1 MKEKYKAII
10 EKIEE
15 TQKGSKVL
23 ERLVRYTVANNVL
36 EANRNIV
43 YHLNNDDKIY
53 PGVDK
58 NNSTMD
64 KVIRWE
70 ISRIDLERNYEQLEL
85 KVSGR
90 GKDIKPRHRRT
101 KAEIQNDREYTKI
114 EIEIRKDTYDSLKTY
129 LQALN
134 TNEKEFFNE
143 IIEKE
148 LKGKEE
154 ALKEFN
160 KIMQKLRGDR

>member
-154 ALKEFN
+154 ALKELN

>member
-15 TQKGSKVL
+15 TQKGNKVL

-64 KVIRWE
+64 RIIRWE
-70 ISRIDLERNYEQLEL
+70 IARIDLERNYEQLEL

-90 GKDIKPRHRRT
+90 GKDTKPRHRRT

-114 EIEIRKDTYDSLKTY
+114 EIEIRKDTYDTLKTY

-154 ALKEFN
+154 ALKELN

>member
-10 EKIEE
+10 ENIVESK
-15 TQKGSKVL
+15 KGSKVL
-23 ERLVRYTVANNVL
+23 DTLVRYTYATNVT
-36 EANRNIV
+36 EAQRNII
-43 YHLNNDDKIY
+43 YHLQNDDKIY
-53 PGVDK
+53 LGIDK
-58 NNSTMD
+58 FNSTPNE
-64 KVIRWE
+64 IYRWE
-70 ISRIDLERNYEQLEL
+70 IARIDLERNYEQLEL

-90 GKDIKPRHRRT
+90 GKDTKPRHRRT

-114 EIEIRKDTYDSLKTY
+114 EIEIRKDTYDTLKTY

-134 TNEKEFFNE
+134 TNEKKFFNE

-154 ALKEFN
+154 ALKELN

>member
-43 YHLNNDDKIY
+43 YHLNNDDNIY
-53 PGVDK
+53 PGIDN
-58 NNSTMD
+58 NNSTID
-64 KVIRWE
+64 RIIHWE

-114 EIEIRKDTYDSLKTY
+114 EVEIRKDTYDSLKTY

-160 KIMQKLRGDR
+160 KIMQKLRGDK

>member
-64 KVIRWE
+64 RIIRWE

-90 GKDIKPRHRRT
+90 GKDTKPRHRRT

-114 EIEIRKDTYDSLKTY
+114 EIEIRKDTYDTLKTY

-134 TNEKEFFNE
+134 SNGKEFFNE

-154 ALKEFN
+154 ALKELN
-160 KIMQKLRGDR
+160 KIMQKLRGDK

>member
-58 NNSTMD
+58 NNSAMD
-64 KVIRWE
+64 RIIRWE

-90 GKDIKPRHRRT
+90 GKDTKPRHRRT

-114 EIEIRKDTYDSLKTY
+114 EVEIRKDTYDSLKTY

>member
-64 KVIRWE
+64 KIIRWE

-90 GKDIKPRHRRT
+90 GKDKKPRYRRT

-114 EIEIRKDTYDSLKTY
+114 EIEIRKDTYDTLKTY

-134 TNEKEFFNE
+134 SNEKEFFNE

-154 ALKEFN
+154 ALKELN
-160 KIMQKLRGDR
+160 KIMQKLRGDK

>member
-43 YHLNNDDKIY
+43 YRLNNDDKIY

-90 GKDIKPRHRRT
+90 GKDTKPRHRRT

-154 ALKEFN
+154 ALKELN

>member
-23 ERLVRYTVANNVL
+23 ESLVRYTVAANVS
-36 EANRNIV
+36 EAQRNIV
-43 YHLNNDDKIY
+43 YHLQNDDRIY
-53 PGVDK
+53 LGIDK
-58 NNSTMD
+58 NNSTTD
-64 KVIRWE
+64 KIIRWE
-70 ISRIDLERNYEQLEL
+70 IARIDLERNYEQLEL

-90 GKDIKPRHRRT
+90 GKDTKPRHRRT

>member
-64 KVIRWE
+64 RIIRWE

-90 GKDIKPRHRRT
+90 GKDTKPRHRRT

-114 EIEIRKDTYDSLKTY
+114 EVEIRKDIYDSLKTY

>member
-64 KVIRWE
+64 RIIRWE

-90 GKDIKPRHRRT
+90 GKDTKPRHRRT
-101 KAEIQNDREYTKI
+101 KAEIQNDREYTKV
-114 EIEIRKDTYDSLKTY
+114 EVEIRKDTYDTLKAY

-154 ALKEFN
+154 ALKELN